1 MSGMAKTYL
10 ARVGREGW
18 KAWLRMRVLLVNHA
32 SAPEE
37 EEELA
42 ARLLSILLNPAVE
55 EVSER
60 SEHGLKRWLYSIL

>member
-10 ARVGREGW
+10 ARVGKEGW

-37 EEELA
+37 EAELA
-42 ARLLSILLNPAVE
+42 ASPQDCWP
-55 EVSER
+55 S
-60 SEHGLKRWLYSIL
+60 S